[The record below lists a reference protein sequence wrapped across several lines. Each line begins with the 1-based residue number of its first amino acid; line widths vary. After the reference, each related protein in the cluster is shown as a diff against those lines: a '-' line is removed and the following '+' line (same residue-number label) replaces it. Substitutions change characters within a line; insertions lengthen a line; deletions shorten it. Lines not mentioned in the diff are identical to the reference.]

1 MESNVSLLMSG
12 KDWARI
18 GRIKWTKRERNS
30 FMLDLVSDSGLDS
43 GAGGLG
49 FRRKLE
55 EGGGGGDVVAWRHR
69 IWVGEISGYRAWV

>member
-1 MESNVSLLMSG
+1 MFG

-43 GAGGLG
+43 GAGG
-49 FRRKLE
+49 FMRKLE
-55 EGGGGGDVVAWRHR
+55 EGEGGGDVAWRHR
-69 IWVGEISGYRAWV
+69 IWFGEIRGYRAWV